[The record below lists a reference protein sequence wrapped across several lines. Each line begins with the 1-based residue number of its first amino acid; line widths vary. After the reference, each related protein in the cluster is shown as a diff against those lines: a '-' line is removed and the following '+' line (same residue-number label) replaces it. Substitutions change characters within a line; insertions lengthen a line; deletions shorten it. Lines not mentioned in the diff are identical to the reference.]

1 MKNHSLA
8 AALSILVAMTAWPSR
23 TVADPAGM
31 EFFEKKIRPVL
42 AEHCYECHSAGSKKL
57 RGQLRLDSRAGLLQ
71 GGETGAALVPGKPEE
86 SLLYAAINHRDQ
98 ELSMPPKKPKLP
110 DSVIADFH
118 HWIKEGALWPGQET
132 PAVAKADAF
141 DLEGRKQRL
150 PWIWETPRRQTL
162 PRVRDRDW
170 PKDDLDTFILTK
182 LEQTGLAPASPAD
195 DRAWLRRVCFAITG
209 LPPSPREI
217 HEFLAD
223 VSPQAREKV
232 VDRLLASPHYGERWA
247 RHWMDLVRYAESRG
261 HESDFIIA
269 NAYHY
274 RDYLIRAFNA
284 DLPYDQFLL
293 EQLAGDLLPRP
304 RLNAATGGNESV
316 LGTGWA
322 FLGEEVHSPV
332 DLRQDEC
339 DRIDN
344 KVDVFTKTFLG
355 LTVACARCHD
365 HKFDAITAK
374 DYYALTGFVLSSS
387 YRQVRFETMEAESRI
402 ALDLESLLGRF
413 RPNMAATA
421 AASCRPGL
429 ERMADYLTAARRVLM
444 EGRAESGRQT
454 VVEAVAKEQFLE
466 ANKLQLWVR
475 HLDEAAA
482 DEASPLHL
490 YAKVARDPAAD
501 NPARFAELMKAA
513 GPGREAKLPDD
524 ARVIA
529 DYSDP
534 GHQPWKADGPG
545 FGSRPLAPGDVVF
558 GGDPAK
564 PGLRVMTYGAAC
576 RDLFWNRLKTA
587 PGNEDDSGSLAATSR
602 SGQMMRTPTFTLGVG
617 KLHYLIRGKTRVYAA
632 VDSHLMVAGPLHG
645 PLVATFNSGKT
656 NAPQWLTHDLSAYS
670 GHRAHLE
677 FGPEGD
683 GELEVLMVVE
693 AKEKPEW
700 RPGSDRKVAEKTA
713 DSPRALAVT
722 LQTAMSNAAQ
732 RFGQDAIAG
741 QPDAVRQA
749 NLANWFLQNRE
760 LLGGSVGRAEA
771 DLAADFH
778 KERQALSR
786 RVHWESKTAVAWFDG
801 TGVDE
806 NVLVRGKPFRPGV
819 VSPRSLPAAFAGA
832 APIHATSSSGRY
844 DLGRQLV
851 DPANPLVARVIV
863 NRVWH
868 HLFGRGIVATV
879 DNFGFLG
886 ERPTHPELLDHLAW
900 QFVHEDGWALKRLI
914 RRLVLSNTYAMSS
927 KPSDGQAEEVDPSNL
942 LLHRMTVR
950 RLEGEAIRDALLAV
964 SGRLDPTLGG
974 PPVPVYLTEFVV
986 GRGRPEK
993 SGPLDGAGRRSVYTA
1008 VRRNFLPTTMLAFD
1022 TPTPFSTVGRRNVTN
1037 VPAQSLVLMN
1047 DKLFYEQSRVWA
1059 QRLLR
1064 EMAGAGTE
1072 ERLRWLF
1079 ETAYGRLPAPAEVDS
1094 CTATIRELQK
1104 LERAGTGPAEVWS
1117 ELCHALLNANDFVY
1131 LR

>member
-1 MKNHSLA
+1 MNNHLLA
-8 AALSILVAMTAWPSR
+8 AALAVLAATIVSSEPAS
-23 TVADPAGM
+23 ADLAKM
-31 EFFEKKIRPVL
+31 EFFEKNIRPVL

-57 RGQLRLDSRAGLLQ
+57 RGELRLDSRAGLLH

-86 SLLYAAINHRDQ
+86 SLLYAAIAHRDQ
-98 ELSMPPKKPKLP
+98 ELAMPPKRPKLP
-110 DSVIADFH
+110 DPVIADFH
-118 HWIKEGALWPGQET
+118 RWIKEGALWPGEES
-132 PAVAKADAF
+132 PAVGKADGF
-141 DLEGRKQRL
+141 DLQGRKQRL

-162 PRVRDRDW
+162 PRVRNRDW
-170 PKDDLDTFILTK
+170 PRSDLDTFILAR
-182 LEQTGLAPASPAD
+182 LEEKGLAPAAPAD

-209 LPPSPREI
+209 LPPSPKEI

-223 VSPQAREKV
+223 ASPQGREKV
-232 VDRLLASPHYGERWA
+232 VDRLLASLHYGERWA

-332 DLRQDEC
+332 DIRQDEC

-365 HKFDAITAK
+365 HKFDAITSK

-387 YRQVRFETMEAESRI
+387 YRQVRFETMEEERRI
-402 ALDLESLLGRF
+402 ASDLEALRGRF
-413 RPNMAATA
+413 RPKRAAAA
-421 AASCRPGL
+421 AASCQPGL
-429 ERMADYLTAARRVLM
+429 ERMADYLTAARQVLL
-444 EGRAESGRQT
+444 EQPGEKGQAALL
-454 VVEAVAKEQFLE
+454 EAVAKKHSLE
-466 ANKLQLWVR
+466 AKQLQLWVR
-475 HLDEAAA
+475 HLDDAAA
-482 DEASPLHL
+482 DDANPLQL
-490 YAKVARDPAAD
+490 FAQAARDRAGD
-501 NPARFAELMKAA
+501 DPARFAELKKEA
-513 GPGREAKLPDD
+513 GEGRKTQLPDH

-534 GHQPWKADGPG
+534 GHTPWKADGPG
-545 FGSRPLAPGDVVF
+545 FGNRPLAPGDIVF
-558 GGDPAK
+558 GNDLAK
-564 PGLRVMTYGAAC
+564 PEVRVMTYGAAC
-576 RDLFWNRLKTA
+576 RDLFWNKLKTS

-602 SGQMMRTPTFTLGVG
+602 SGQMIRTPTFTLGTG
-617 KLHYLIRGKTRVYAA
+617 QLHYLIRGKTRVYAA

-656 NAPQWLTHDLSAYS
+656 NNPQWVTHDLSAYT

-693 AKEKPEW
+693 ATPRPGW
-700 RPGSDRKVAEKTA
+700 RPGGDPRVAEKTA
-713 DSPRALAVT
+713 DSPRALAGA
-722 LQTAMSNAAQ
+722 LQTAMLNAAQ
-732 RFGQDAIAG
+732 RLAGDTIAG
-741 QPDAVRQA
+741 QPDALPQA
-749 NLANWFLQNRE
+749 ALANWFLQNRQ
-760 LLGGSVGRAEA
+760 LLAGSRGRAEA
-771 DLAADFH
+771 DLAADFL
-778 KERQALSR
+778 KEREALSR
-786 RVHWESKTAVAWFDG
+786 RVHWVSKTAVAWFDG

-806 NVLVRGKPFRPGV
+806 NVLVRGKPFRPGS
-819 VSPRSLPAAFAGA
+819 VSPRSLPEAFAGA
-832 APIHATSSSGRY
+832 VPIQTTSSSGRY
-844 DLGRQLV
+844 ELGQQLL
-851 DPANPLVARVIV
+851 DSANPLVARVIV
-863 NRVWH
+863 NRIWH

-886 ERPTHPELLDHLAW
+886 ERATHPELLDHLAW
-900 QFVHEDGWALKRLI
+900 QFVHEDGWSLKRLL
-914 RRLVLSNTYAMSS
+914 RRLVLTRTYAMSS
-927 KPSDGQAEEVDPSNL
+927 HPRDLRTEELDPSNL
-942 LLHRMTVR
+942 LLHRMPVR
-950 RLEGEAIRDALLAV
+950 RLEGESIRDALLAV
-964 SGRLDPTLGG
+964 SGRLDPTLCG
-974 PPVPVYLTEFVV
+974 PPVPVHLTEFVV

-993 SGPLDGAGRRSVYTA
+993 SGPLDGAGRRSLYTS
-1008 VRRNFLPTTMLAFD
+1008 VRRNFLPTMMLTFD

-1037 VPAQSLVLMN
+1037 VPAQALVLMN
-1047 DKLFYEQSRVWA
+1047 DQLFHEQARVWA
-1059 QRLLR
+1059 ERLLR
-1064 EMAGAGTE
+1064 ETSGAGTE
-1072 ERLRWLF
+1072 ERLAWLF

-1094 CTATIRELQK
+1094 CAATIRELQN
-1104 LERAGTGPAEVWS
+1104 LEGIGAGEVWS

-1131 LR
+1131 LK